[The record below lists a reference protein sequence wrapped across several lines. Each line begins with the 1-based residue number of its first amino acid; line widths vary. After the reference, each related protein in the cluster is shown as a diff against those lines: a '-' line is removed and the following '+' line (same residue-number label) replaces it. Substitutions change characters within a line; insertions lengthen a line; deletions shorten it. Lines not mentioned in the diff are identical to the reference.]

1 MQQAHL
7 ANILHFL
14 SEPSA
19 SEEERSYEYFE
30 KGLLVV
36 EEGKVLALGYA
47 KDLIDTL
54 PSSTT
59 VYDHKERLL
68 LPGFIDTHVHF
79 PQLEMIASPG
89 ADLLNWLNN
98 YAFFSEEK
106 YANADYASEQSD
118 RFLDE
123 LLRVGT
129 TTALVFGTVHQESV
143 HSFFTSCKKKNLRM
157 VCGKVMMDRNA
168 PTPLLDTP
176 QTSYDESK
184 QLIETWHHKDRLR
197 YAVTPRFAPT
207 SSEHQLELAGQ
218 LLKEYPDV
226 YLHTHLSESVSE
238 IAWVRELYPERD
250 NYVDVY
256 DKAGLL
262 GPKSVFAHCIHLAD
276 NEWRRLAE
284 TNCGVA
290 FCPTSNLFLG
300 SGLFSMKKAKLFSV
314 KVGLGTD
321 VGGGTSLSLLQTASE
336 AYKVLNI
343 RNEQHCSL
351 LGLYLATLG
360 GAKTLDLENII
371 GNFMAGKEAD
381 FVVIDMAP
389 TKLMEHRITHC
400 ESLVEQLFVL
410 TMLGDDR
417 VVTQTWSGGVKVYDC
432 ANDIQI

>member
-19 SEEERSYEYFE
+19 SKEELSYEYFE

-36 EEGKVLALGYA
+36 EDGKVIALGHA
-47 KDLIDTL
+47 EDLLETL
-54 PSSTT
+54 PSGAT

-89 ADLLNWLNN
+89 SDLLHWLEQ
-98 YAFFSEEK
+98 YAFVAEKK
-106 YANADYASEQSD
+106 YADSDYASKQAD
-118 RFLDE
+118 KFLDE

-129 TTALVFGTVHQESV
+129 TTAMVFGTVHADSV
-143 HSFFTSCKKKNLRM
+143 NSFFTSCKNRNLRM

-168 PTPLLDTP
+168 PAFLQDTP

-184 QLIETWHHKDRLR
+184 SLIETWHNKDRLR

-226 YLHTHLSESVSE
+226 YLHTHLSETENEV
-238 IAWVRELYPERD
+238 AWVRKLYPKRD

-262 GPKSVFAHCIHLAD
+262 GSKSIFAHCIHLAD
-276 NEWRRLAE
+276 NEWKRLAE

-314 KVGLGTD
+314 NVGLGTD
-321 VGGGTSLSLLQTASE
+321 VGGGTSLSLLQTANE
-336 AYKVLNI
+336 AYKVLKL
-343 RNEQHCSL
+343 RNEQYSPL

-360 GAKTLDLENII
+360 GAKTLDLENLI
-371 GNFMAGKEAD
+371 GNFIVGKEAD
-381 FVVIDMAP
+381 FVIVNMSP
-389 TKLMEHRITHC
+389 TRLMENRLAQC

-432 ANDIQI
+432 TGNT

>member
-19 SEEERSYEYFE
+19 SEEELSYEYFE

-36 EEGKVLALGYA
+36 KEGKVIALGYA
-47 KDLIDTL
+47 EDLLDTL
-54 PSSTT
+54 PFSTT
-59 VYDHKERLL
+59 IYDHKERLL

-89 ADLLNWLNN
+89 ADLLHWLEQ
-98 YAFFSEEK
+98 YAFVAEEK
-106 YANADYASEQSD
+106 YANVDYASKQSE

-129 TTALVFGTVHQESV
+129 TTAMVFGTVHADSV
-143 HSFFTSCKKKNLRM
+143 NSFFASCRNKNLRM
-157 VCGKVMMDRNA
+157 ICGKVMMDRNA
-168 PTPLLDTP
+168 PATLLDTP

-184 QLIETWHHKDRLR
+184 RLIETWHNKDRLR

-218 LLKEYPDV
+218 LLKEHPDV
-226 YLHTHLSESVSE
+226 YLHSHLSETKNEV
-238 IAWVRELYPERD
+238 AWVGELYPKRN

-262 GPKSVFAHCIHLAD
+262 GPKSIFAHCIHLSD
-276 NEWRRLAE
+276 NEWKRLAA

-321 VGGGTSLSLLQTASE
+321 VGGGTSLSLLQTANE
-336 AYKVLNI
+336 AYKVLKL
-343 RNEQHCSL
+343 RNEHYSPL

-371 GNFMAGKEAD
+371 GNFIVGKEAD
-381 FVVIDMAP
+381 FVIIDMAS
-389 TKLMEHRITHC
+389 TKLMENRVTQC
-400 ESLVEQLFVL
+400 ESLIEQLFVL

-417 VVTQTWSGGVKVYDC
+417 VVTQTWSGGVNVYNC
-432 ANDIQI
+432 LKDI